1 MIAPKKVIWAALVL
15 MSTAAVGIGCAP
27 PSAHGPATST
37 ISVLLPP
44 SERPFWQPIANGFE
58 AAHPGTHVDLV
69 EGPQST
75 DLRESLY
82 TTSLLARDATFD
94 LVYLDVTWTPKFAA
108 AGWLRALDDS
118 FPPSE
123 REHFLPHAWDAGIF
137 DGHLYR
143 VPVRTDMGL
152 LFYRQD
158 WLDSAHVRPPA
169 TFEQLAED
177 AVVLGDP
184 PARWGYVWQG
194 AQYEGLVCNYLEV
207 LTGYGGYW
215 IDPETND
222 IGLEDPEAVAAAHF
236 LVDAPQ
242 VRASPPGVGTYQE
255 EESRRIF
262 QDGRAAF
269 LRNWPY
275 AYRLSQQAGSP
286 LVGHVGVLLMPAT
299 DGGRPSGTL
308 GGWGLGVS
316 TYSKNPELA
325 TEFIRYAVSI
335 ESQRALCAPT
345 GYAPALEAA
354 YLDSTLLAVNPFLTR
369 FRALHRHCTVR
380 PAIARY
386 AQASDILQR
395 HLSAALAGIES
406 PQMALEHAAHETRLL
421 LGPRHPPRG
430 TAG

>member
-1 MIAPKKVIWAALVL
+1 MILPRTVSWAALALVGA
-15 MSTAAVGIGCAP
+15 AAVMCGCAP
-27 PSAHGPATST
+27 ESSRGPATAT
-37 ISVLLPP
+37 VSVLLPP
-44 SERPFWQPIANGFE
+44 SERPFWQPIARDFE
-58 AAHPGTHVDLV
+58 AAHPGAHVELV

-118 FPPSE
+118 FPATDRE
-123 REHFLPHAWDAGIF
+123 RFLPSAWDTGIF
-137 DGHLYR
+137 EGRLYR

-158 WLDSAHVRPPA
+158 WLDAEGLKPPA
-169 TFEQLAED
+169 TFDQLADEAEQLARMSER
-177 AVVLGDP
+177 G
-184 PARWGYVWQG
+184 GYVWQG

-207 LTGYGGYW
+207 LSGYGGYW
-215 IDPETND
+215 IDPLTND
-222 IGLEDPEAVAAAHF
+222 VGLDDPEAIAAATF
-236 LVDAPQ
+236 LV
-242 VRASPPGVGTYQE
+242 VCSRNHASPAGVATYQE

-262 QDGRAAF
+262 QDGHAAF

-275 AYRLSQQAGSP
+275 AYRLSQQSGSP
-286 LVGHVGVLLMPAT
+286 LAGHVGVILMPASRT
-299 DGGRPSGTL
+299 GRPTGTL

-316 TYSKNPELA
+316 RYSQHPDLA
-325 TEFIRYAVSI
+325 IQFIRFATSE

-354 YLDSTLLAVNPFLTR
+354 YEDTTLLAANPFLTR
-369 FRALHRHCTVR
+369 FLAFQRHSVSR
-380 PAIARY
+380 PGIARY

-406 PQMALEHAAHETRLL
+406 PQAALERAAFETRLL
-421 LGPRHPPRG
+421 LGPRHPLKRAEG
-430 TAG
+430 

>member
-1 MIAPKKVIWAALVL
+1 MVPSKMWLRAAAFLGATTL
-15 MSTAAVGIGCAP
+15 FGCAH
-27 PSAHGPATST
+27 PSLREPVTTT

-44 SERPFWQPIANGFE
+44 SERPFWQPIARAYE
-58 AAHPGTHVDLV
+58 AAHSGVRVDLV

-82 TTSLLARDATFD
+82 TTSLLARDPTFD
-94 LVYLDVTWTPKFAA
+94 LVYLDVTWTPKFVA

-118 FPPSE
+118 FPSSE
-123 REHFLPHAWDAGIF
+123 RERYLSDDWYAGVF

-143 VPVRTDMGL
+143 VPMRTDMGL
-152 LFYRQD
+152 LLYRSD
-158 WLDSAHVRPPA
+158 WLTERGIPPPA
-169 TFEQLAED
+169 TFEQLTAD
-177 AVVLGDP
+177 AQALGAP
-184 PARWGYVWQG
+184 PERWGYVWQG

-207 LTGYGGYW
+207 LSGYGGYW
-215 IDPETND
+215 IDPRTND
-222 IGLEDPEAVAAAHF
+222 IGLDDPEAVAAAHF
-236 LVDAPQ
+236 LVDCAR
-242 VRASPPGVGTYQE
+242 VHASPSGVATYQE

-286 LVGHVGVLLMPAT
+286 LAGKVGVILMPT
-299 DGGRPSGTL
+299 NIGGRPTGTL

-316 TYSKNPELA
+316 RYSRRPELA
-325 TEFIRYAVSI
+325 LSFIRFATSV

-354 YLDSTLLAVNPFLTR
+354 YEDSALLAANPFLTR
-369 FRALHRHCTVR
+369 FHGLHRHVIAR
-380 PAIARY
+380 PAIPRY

-395 HLSAALAGIES
+395 HLSAALAGMES
-406 PQMALEHAAHETRLL
+406 PQLALERAAQETRLL
-421 LGPRHPPRG
+421 LGPRHAARG
-430 TAG
+430 GGV

>member
-1 MIAPKKVIWAALVL
+1 MNLPRKLPWAALALVV
-15 MSTAAVGIGCAP
+15 AAVGSGCAT
-27 PSAHGPATST
+27 PSARAPQTAT

-44 SERPFWQPIANGFE
+44 SERPFWQPIARDFE
-58 AAHPGTHVDLV
+58 QAHPGAHVDLV

-123 REHFLPHAWDAGIF
+123 REHYLRNAWDAGVF
-137 DGHLYR
+137 DGHLFR

-158 WLDSAHVRPPA
+158 WLDSAGMRPPA
-169 TFEQLAED
+169 TFDDLAASAEKLAATPD
-177 AVVLGDP
+177 RG
-184 PARWGYVWQG
+184 GYVWQG
-194 AQYEGLVCNYLEV
+194 AQYEGLVCDYLEV
-207 LTGYGGYW
+207 LSGYGGYW
-215 IDPETND
+215 IDPKTD
-222 IGLEDPEAVAAAHF
+222 DVGLEDPEAVAAATF
-236 LVDAPQ
+236 LVECA
-242 VRASPPGVGTYQE
+242 REHASPPGVSTYQE

-262 QDGRAAF
+262 QDGHAAF

-275 AYRLSQQAGSP
+275 AYRLSQQPGSP
-286 LVGHVGVLLMPAT
+286 LAGRVGVILMPSSRS
-299 DGGRPSGTL
+299 GRPTGTL

-316 TYSKNPELA
+316 RYSKHPDLA
-325 TEFIRYAVSI
+325 LSFIRFATS
-335 ESQRALCAPT
+335 EPAQRALCAPT

-354 YLDSTLLAVNPFLTR
+354 YMDSALLAANPFLTR
-369 FRALHRHCTVR
+369 FRALHRHCVPR
-380 PAIARY
+380 PGIARY

-395 HLSAALAGIES
+395 HLSAALAGMES
-406 PQMALEHAAHETRLL
+406 PQTALEHAARETRLL
-421 LGPRHPPRG
+421 LGPRHPARK
-430 TAG
+430 ASA